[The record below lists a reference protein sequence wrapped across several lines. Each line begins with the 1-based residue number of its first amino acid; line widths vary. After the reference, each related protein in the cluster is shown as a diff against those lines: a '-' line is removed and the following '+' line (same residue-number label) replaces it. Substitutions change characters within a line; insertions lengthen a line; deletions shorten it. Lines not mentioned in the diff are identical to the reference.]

1 LNRSVCQPVIVARP
15 AHRVGGIV
23 AVPGDKSISHRAL
36 LLGAVANGTTRVS
49 GFLRGEDCLATLGAL
64 RAMGV
69 RVDDDGEHLT
79 VHGVGMRGLAAPSQ
93 PLDLGN
99 SGTGL
104 RLLAGLLAPQTFNAE
119 LTGDASLRRRP
130 MERIATPL
138 RAMGADIVTTDGRAP
153 LRIAGG
159 RTLHGIDYELPVPS
173 AQIKSAILLA
183 GLWAHGRTTVRSPGP
198 SRDHTERML
207 LTMGAP
213 LERSS
218 DLVVTLDGP
227 VELAAVAVDV
237 PGDFSSAAFFIV
249 AGLLAADDGLLIKRV
264 GINPTRTGLIDVL
277 RKMGG
282 HIELRGVDVAG
293 AEPVADIFVR
303 RSELSAGE
311 IGAEDVALSIDE
323 LPILFIAAA
332 RARGITTIAGAEE
345 LRHKESD
352 RIATMVAGLRT
363 LGVNAE
369 ERPDGAVIEGG
380 ASFAGGSIES
390 LGDHRVAM
398 AFAVASVCSRETIVI
413 RDTAEVATSF
423 PGFVSTAVRAGLVL
437 EAAERVD

>member
-1 LNRSVCQPVIVARP
+1 LNGPVRQPVIVARP
-15 AHRVGGIV
+15 AHRVGGV
-23 AVPGDKSISHRAL
+23 VQVPGDKSISHRAL

-49 GFLRGEDCLATLGAL
+49 GFLRGDDCLATLGAL

-69 RVDDDGEHLT
+69 LIDDDGERLT
-79 VHGVGMRGLAAPSQ
+79 VHGVGMHGLAAPSQ

-104 RLLAGLLAPQTFNAE
+104 RLLAGLLAPQTFDAE

-138 RAMGADIVTTDGRAP
+138 RAMGADIVTTDGTAP
-153 LRIAGG
+153 LRITGG
-159 RTLHGIDYELPVPS
+159 RALHGIDYELPVPS

-183 GLWAHGRTTVRSPGP
+183 GLWARGRTTVRSPGP

-207 LTMGAP
+207 LTMGVP

-218 DLVVTLDGP
+218 ALTVTLDGP
-227 VELAAVAVDV
+227 VALTAVDVDV

-249 AGLLAADDGLLIKRV
+249 AGLLAADDGLLIERI

-277 RKMGG
+277 REMGG
-282 HIELRGVDVAG
+282 HIELRRVDVAG

-303 RSELSAGE
+303 RSELSAGA
-311 IGAEDVALSIDE
+311 IGGEAVALSIDE

-332 RARGITTIAGAEE
+332 HARGITTIAGAEE

-369 ERPDGAVIEGG
+369 ERPDGAVIEG
-380 ASFAGGSIES
+380 ATSFAGGSIES
-390 LGDHRVAM
+390 CGDHRVAM
-398 AFAVASVCSRETIVI
+398 AFAIASLCARDKIVI

-423 PGFVSTAVRAGLVL
+423 PGFVGTAARAGLAL
-437 EAAERVD
+437 EAAERAD